1 MRVSVLTLAFLLLL
15 GASIQTQADD
25 FSGDLP
31 KLREFLDLDKS
42 YSTVERAEAEVAF
55 AKLKAG
61 ASNMSLAAFHL
72 AVARIA
78 ALSHNGHTMMPAG
91 LWMFSFDRIP
101 LRFHVFADGM
111 YVVHAPEAMRDLVG
125 ARVVSID
132 GHGADELRAAFGQ
145 YFGAREGKRDEWVGF
160 FIESPELL
168 HEAGLAKARD
178 RLDVALELANGSKVT
193 RTVPGALDAPNE
205 ELFNFFDV
213 ARPVA
218 YAAENTGSPGAVP
231 FYLQGE
237 RRNFAV
243 TALPDL
249 DAVYVQI
256 RVNKDFYEQKIDPF
270 LDEARKLLKKIKPK
284 NAVVDLRLDGG
295 GDLNTTRDF
304 LQALPSMVAKDGK
317 IFVLTSG
324 RTFSAGIASA
334 GYLKQAAPE
343 RVTIVGEPIGDFLEF
358 WAEGD
363 LMLLEKSRAAVL
375 FATERHNY
383 VTGCQE
389 ADCHGSI
396 KRHPI
401 RVKSLEPDIAAPL
414 TYADYRAGRDVA
426 LEAVRKALG
435 K

>member
-1 MRVSVLTLAFLLLL
+1 MRALLL
-15 GASIQTQADD
+15 ASAILSSTFALAPARADD
-25 FSGDLP
+25 FSADIA
-31 KLREFLDLDKS
+31 KLQEFLDLDKS
-42 YSTVERAEAEVAF
+42 YSPAERAEAEAAF
-55 AKLKAG
+55 AKLKAE
-61 ASNMSLAAFHL
+61 APNMPLAAFHL

-78 ALSHNGHTMMPAG
+78 ALSQNGHTMMPAG
-91 LWMFSFDRIP
+91 LWMFSFNRIP
-101 LRFHVFADGM
+101 LRFHVFADGV
-111 YVVHAPEAMRDLVG
+111 YVVHAPDAMRDLIG

-132 GHGADELRAAFGQ
+132 GHTADELRAAFGQ

-168 HEAGLAKARD
+168 HEAGLAKASD
-178 RLDVALELANGSKVT
+178 RLDVALALANGSTVT
-193 RTVPGALDAPNE
+193 RTVQGALDAPNE
-205 ELFNFFDV
+205 ELLNFLDV
-213 ARPVA
+213 SRLVA
-218 YAAENTGSPGAVP
+218 YAEENVGRASAVP

-237 RRNFAV
+237 RRNFAA
-243 TALPDL
+243 TSLPDL

-270 LDEARKLLKKIKPK
+270 FVEARNLVKKIKPK
-284 NAVVDLRLDGG
+284 NAVVDLRLDAG
-295 GDLNTTRDF
+295 GDLNTTRNF
-304 LQALPSMVAKDGK
+304 LQALPSMIAKDGK

-358 WAEGD
+358 WAEGEF
-363 LMLLEKSRAAVL
+363 LLLKKSRAAVL
-375 FATERHNY
+375 YASERHNY
-383 VTGCQE
+383 MTGCQE
-389 ADCHGSI
+389 ADCHSSI

-435 K
+435 R

>member
-1 MRVSVLTLAFLLLL
+1 MRPLFVMVAALLAALVP
-15 GASIQTQADD
+15 AVARADD
-25 FSGDLP
+25 FSGDMP
-31 KLREFLDLDKS
+31 KLREFLDLDTS
-42 YSTVERAEAEVAF
+42 YSPAERAEAEAAF
-55 AKLKAG
+55 VKLKADV
-61 ASNMSLAAFHL
+61 SNISPAAFHL
-72 AVARIA
+72 AVAHIA
-78 ALSHNGHTMMPAG
+78 ALSHNGHTMLPAG
-91 LWMFSFDRIP
+91 LWMFSFNRIP

-111 YVVHAPEAMRDLVG
+111 YVVHAPDAMRDLIG

-132 GHGADELRAAFGQ
+132 GRTADELRVAFGQ

-178 RLDVALELANGSKVT
+178 RLEVALVLANGTTVT
-193 RTVPGALDAPNE
+193 RAVQGALDAPNE
-205 ELFNFFDV
+205 ELLNFLDV
-213 ARPVA
+213 SRLVV
-218 YAAENTGSPGAVP
+218 YAAENVGPPGAVP

-237 RRNFAV
+237 RRNFAA
-243 TALPDL
+243 TALPEL

-256 RVNKDFYEQKIDPF
+256 RVNKDFYEQKIEPF
-270 LDEARKLLKKIKPK
+270 FDEARSLLKKIKPK

-304 LQALPSMVAKDGK
+304 LQALPSMIAKDGR

-343 RVTIVGEPIGDFLEF
+343 RVTIVGEPIGDSLEF
-358 WAEGD
+358 WAEGEF
-363 LMLLEKSRAAVL
+363 LLLRKSKAAVL
-375 FATERHNY
+375 YASERHNY
-383 VTGCQE
+383 MTGCQE
-389 ADCHGSI
+389 ADCHSSI
-396 KRHPI
+396 RKFPI
-401 RVKSLEPDIAAPL
+401 RVKSLEPDIATPL